1 MNIHKIIHNRLS
13 VSWLILVLCLS
24 LHVIDEALNH
34 FLELYNPI
42 VLKIRESIP
51 FIPLPTFTF
60 KTWITGLSILI
71 IVLFFLTPLVYK
83 RDKFIIR
90 VIQIFSILMIFN
102 GLGHIIGSI
111 YYSKIIA
118 GMVSSPLLIIASIYL
133 LYLSTIKKKELY
145 QR

>member
-1 MNIHKIIHNRLS
+1 
-13 VSWLILVLCLS
+13 
-24 LHVIDEALNH
+24 VIDEALNN

-60 KTWITGLSILI
+60 KIWIAGLSILI
-71 IVLFFLTPLVYK
+71 ILLFSLTPFVFK
-83 RDKFIIR
+83 RNKIIIR
-90 VIQIFSILMIFN
+90 LIQVFSILMIFN

-118 GMVSSPLLIIASIYL
+118 GMVSSPFLIIAAICLIYF
-133 LYLSTIKKKELY
+133 STLKKKELSCS
-145 QR
+145 

>member
-60 KTWITGLSILI
+60 KTWITGLSILKI
-71 IVLFFLTPLVYK
+71 LLFILTPLVYK
-83 RDKFIIR
+83 RHKFTIR
-90 VIQIFSILMIFN
+90 AIQIFSVLMIFN
-102 GLGHIIGSI
+102 GLGHIVGSL

-145 QR
+145 

>member
-1 MNIHKIIHNRLS
+1 
-13 VSWLILVLCLS
+13 
-24 LHVIDEALNH
+24 
-34 FLELYNPI
+34 
-42 VLKIRESIP
+42 
-51 FIPLPTFTF
+51 
-60 KTWITGLSILI
+60 
-71 IVLFFLTPLVYK
+71 
-83 RDKFIIR
+83 
-90 VIQIFSILMIFN
+90 MIFN